1 MANDFYER
9 LGVKEDAPAE
19 EIKKQFR
26 KLAKQF
32 HPDRNKGDKTAEA
45 KFKEISEAYDTL
57 SDPEK
62 RKEYD
67 LVRQYGGSAGGAGQ
81 GGFGGFDPNAFSR
94 GGRRTTVHV
103 DDTGDAAD
111 WDEIL
116 SSFFGQ
122 QAGPGGP
129 RRTRTT
135 RQPQQGGDL
144 QATLTV
150 SFMESIEGTTRMVQV
165 GERKLKVKIPAGID
179 NGGKIRLAGQ
189 GEPGIH
195 DGPNGD
201 LIITVNVLPDPHF
214 SRKGNDIYSPV
225 EISFIEAIKGTK
237 KDVRTLSKTISVTIP
252 PGTQPGAT
260 LRLKGQGL
268 NAGGH
273 QGDHYVEIH
282 VTIPKTLTEKQKN
295 AEEWRELKG
304 KIAVGFRL
312 KLSHD
317 ELCDRVTDQSSWL
330 ARGR

>member
-9 LGVKEDAPAE
+9 LGVKEDASE
-19 EIKKQFR
+19 DDIKRQFR
-26 KLAKQF
+26 KLAKQY
-32 HPDRNKGDKTAEA
+32 HPDRNKGDKAAEA

-67 LVRQYGGSAGGAGQ
+67 LMRQYGAYGGPAGQ

-103 DDTGDAAD
+103 DDTGGAAD

-144 QATLTV
+144 QTTLTV
-150 SFMESIEGTTRMVQV
+150 TFGESINGTTRMVQV
-165 GERKLKVKIPAGID
+165 GDRKLKVKIPAGID

-201 LIITVNVLPDPHF
+201 LIITVNVMSDPLF
-214 SRKGNDIYSPV
+214 TRKGNDIYSPV

-268 NAGGH
+268 NVGGH
-273 QGDHYVEIH
+273 QGDHYVEVK
-282 VTIPKTLTEKQKN
+282 VTIPKTLTEKQKKLL
-295 AEEWRELKG
+295 EEW
-304 KIAVGFRL
+304 
-312 KLSHD
+312 D
-317 ELCDRVTDQSSWL
+317 N
-330 ARGR
+330 